1 MRLRLMGAHA
11 PADLRIGVSG
21 WTYKPWRGAFYPE
34 GLAHRNELAWL
45 AGQFDT
51 VEINGTFYCM
61 QVPDNFARW
70 ADQTPDGF
78 VFALK
83 GPRYL
88 THMLKLRDA
97 QAPLGNF
104 FASGPLRLGAK
115 LGPIL
120 WQFPPNFRFNRD
132 KLERFFRLLPRDSDE
147 AAACGR
153 KHDHRLKARAWLRS
167 DTNMAIRHAMEVR
180 HESFR
185 DPAFVDLLRRHDI
198 ALVCA
203 DTVDWPLLMDLTSDF
218 VYVRLH
224 GSRKLYHS
232 QYSPAEIGRWASRID
247 AWRRGRAMQDGTFA
261 GKPLDGNKPRD
272 VFVYFDNTDKLHA
285 PHDAAAL
292 IGQLAGRRQGD
303 PTWPASSRLSPRKP
317 ATARAV
323 RFIAMP
329 RRPSSAKVR
338 QAPRS

>member
-1 MRLRLMGAHA
+1 MASAGAL
-11 PADLRIGVSG
+11 PGMSSDVRIGVSG
-21 WTYKPWRGAFYPE
+21 WTYKPWRGAFYPK
-34 GLAHRNELAWL
+34 GLAARKELAFL
-45 AGQFDT
+45 ASHFDS

-61 QVPDNFARW
+61 QVPDSFARW
-70 ADQTPDGF
+70 HDETPENF

-88 THMLKLRDA
+88 THMLKLRNA

-120 WQFPPNFRFNRD
+120 WQFPPNFRFKRD
-132 KLERFFRLLPRDSDE
+132 KLEGFFKLLPRDTEE

-167 DTNMAIRHAMEVR
+167 DVDRPIRHAMEVR

-185 DPAFVDLLRRHDI
+185 DPAFIELLREHDI

-218 VYVRLH
+218 VYCRLH
-224 GSRKLYHS
+224 GSKKLYHS
-232 QYSPAEIGRWASRID
+232 PYSGAEIGQWAGRVR
-247 AWRRGRAMQDGTFA
+247 AWRDGKPMHDGTFA
-261 GKPLDGNKPRD
+261 GAPPSANRPRD
-272 VFVYFDNTDKLHA
+272 VYVYFDNTDKLHA
-285 PHDAAAL
+285 PHDARAL
-292 IGQLAGRRQGD
+292 RQRLEEDSHGRRQG
-303 PTWPASSRLSPRKP
+303 S
-317 ATARAV
+317 
-323 RFIAMP
+323 
-329 RRPSSAKVR
+329 R
-338 QAPRS
+338 QARPGRQAGGRLHPLPALSERHADRVR